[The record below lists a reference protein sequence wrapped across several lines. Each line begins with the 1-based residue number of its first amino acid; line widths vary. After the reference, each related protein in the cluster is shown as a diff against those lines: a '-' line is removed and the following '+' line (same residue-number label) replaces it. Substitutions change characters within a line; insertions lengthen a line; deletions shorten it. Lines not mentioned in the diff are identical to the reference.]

1 VKYGSAVG
9 PYAPNADLDFIQQQ
23 QQKRV
28 LTISASK
35 HGFANFPENVTN
47 GGRFVKFKMPRPLKG
62 PHSLQ
67 AEMAH

>member
-1 VKYGSAVG
+1 MLLMLISISFSNSNK
-9 PYAPNADLDFIQQQ
+9 
-23 QQKRV
+23 KRV

-47 GGRFVKFKMPRPLKG
+47 GGRFVKSKMPRPLKG